1 MDPQWFE
8 LSVQIDA
15 LYHGTNRFIS
25 AGLARRGYGD
35 VRAAHG
41 VVFELVGDGARAT
54 DMATRAGVTKQAI
67 GQLVHHLEVAG
78 YVTALP
84 DPTDARA
91 RIVCLTERG
100 QRAAAAA
107 REVLSELHT
116 RWTELI
122 PARDRDKVVAAL
134 TELAS
139 STQPA

>member
-1 MDPQWFE
+1 
-8 LSVQIDA
+8 
-15 LYHGTNRFIS
+15 
-25 AGLARRGYGD
+25 
-35 VRAAHG
+35 
-41 VVFELVGDGARAT
+41 
-54 DMATRAGVTKQAI
+54 VTKQAI
-67 GQLVHHLEVAG
+67 GQLVQHLEVAG